1 MDAEPVDVETVESEL
16 LPIEQEEDLQSKDA
30 TKVTKNLV
38 KMLTDAASVSKENA
52 KVEKKKAQLASKLLE
67 DFGDISKFIKEYD
80 DAINLA
86 RSRQDPKTMLALMKF
101 KKELVF
107 DLKQETDKI
116 LANFTQY
123 ITQFNTSLGKDAGDE
138 TETERQLSSLLTTV
152 MKYAGNS
159 TASKD
164 APGSQSK
171 RSSRPGAKVK
181 NPTERLSSFKKRN
194 Q

>member
-1 MDAEPVDVETVESEL
+1 LDAEPVDVETVESEL